1 MAAIANYVLLAT
13 AHADHAA
20 TLAACT
26 AAAVEG
32 WPENEPGIRTS
43 NDAAQVLVKVPA
55 GFSIAGA
62 GVLALHDIPPRD
74 LLAGENWQPEPDGG
88 P

>member
-1 MAAIANYVLLAT
+1 MSAIAGYILLDAT
-13 AHADHAA
+13 HGDHAA

-26 AAAVEG
+26 AAAAEG

-43 NDAAQVLVKVPA
+43 NDASQVLVKVPA

-62 GVLALHDIPPRD
+62 GVLAIYDSAPRD
-74 LLAGENWQPEPDGG
+74 LLAGENWQSEPDGG